1 MLLATEAGRPDRF
14 EGLFTVDYTAVVLYF
29 VVMLGLGYYFSKRQ
43 NSTEEYFMAGRGMP
57 WFVVGLSMFAT
68 LLSTV
73 SYLSTPGEIMKNG
86 PGIWGMQMHIP
97 FTLTLVT
104 MILIPYFMRKRLTS
118 AYEYLEDLYGLRTR
132 LFASTLFILI
142 RLFWMGMIV
151 YTATFAMTRMTG
163 LSFNW
168 VMLGIG
174 TIAIVY
180 TTMGGMRA
188 VIWTDVAQFFILF
201 SGLVFTM
208 TFILYE
214 TGTGP
219 LTWFQNV
226 MAVEREPQPFFA
238 FDPYIRVSLM
248 GAAIYGLFWWT
259 CTAGS
264 DQVAIQ
270 RYLTTGSL
278 KGARKSFL
286 ANIGADLS
294 LALSLGITGMAL
306 YSYYLTQLPGTPD
319 QAFPHFIAHAMPRG
333 LAGLVVAALFSAA
346 MSSLDSGMHGVATVI
361 TVDFFRRLR
370 KQAMDSVAEL
380 RLARFIT
387 VLAGLFAVGFC
398 LYLNTISEETRG
410 NLYEMT
416 VRISSYIT
424 GTLGGMFFAAFL
436 RLRCSG
442 NMMIASAVL
451 GVLVGFYLGLGHWFL
466 EHPRIF
472 LYVEGSAQT
481 EQLRW
486 EPSLEES
493 NTIGSDAQANRFELV
508 GPKVSAQHASIELT
522 EDGWQVRGADSA
534 SEIRVNE
541 KVVTQK
547 RLHLDDVIGIGENR
561 ILVKVK
567 AVSWMWVLPSSCLV
581 TLFSAFIFSL
591 FSRRRALTDVV

>member
-1 MLLATEAGRPDRF
+1 MLLATVAGRPDRF

-29 VVMLGLGYYFSKRQ
+29 VAMLGLGYYFSKQ
-43 NSTEEYFMAGRGMP
+43 QKSTEEYFMAGRSMP

-73 SYLSTPGEIMKNG
+73 SYLSTPGEFIKNG

-97 FTLTLVT
+97 FTITLVT
-104 MILIPYFMRKRLTS
+104 LILIPYFMRKRLTS
-118 AYEYLEDLYGLRTR
+118 AYEYLEELYGLKTR
-132 LFASTLFILI
+132 LFASTLFLLI

-151 YTATFAMTRMTG
+151 YTASFAMTRMTG
-163 LSFNW
+163 VPFIW
-168 VMLGIG
+168 VVLGIG
-174 TIAIVY
+174 AIAIVY

-188 VIWTDVAQFFILF
+188 VIWSDVAQFFILF
-201 SGLVFTM
+201 FGLIITIGFVVS
-208 TFILYE
+208 E

-219 LTWFQNV
+219 VTWFHNV
-226 MAVEREPQPFFA
+226 MQVEREPQPFFA
-238 FDPYIRVSLM
+238 FDPYVRVSLL

-278 KGARKSFL
+278 KDARKSFL

-294 LALSLGITGMAL
+294 IAFSLGIAGMAL

-361 TVDFFRRLR
+361 TVDFFRRL
-370 KQAMDSVAEL
+370 KKNALDAAAEL
-380 RLARFIT
+380 RLARLIT
-387 VLAGLFAVGFC
+387 VLAGFFAVGFC

-442 NMMIASAVL
+442 TKLIASAVL

-472 LYVEGSAQT
+472 LYVEGAGQAQ
-481 EQLRW
+481 QLRW
-486 EPSLEES
+486 EPSQDEPNL
-493 NTIGSDAQANRFELV
+493 IGSDAQANSFALS
-508 GPKVSAQHASIELT
+508 GPQVAAQHASIELT
-522 EDGWQVRGADSA
+522 EDGWQVRSA
-534 SEIRVNE
+534 NSSAEVKVNDQAVSQS
-541 KVVTQK
+541 K
-547 RLHLDDVIGIGENR
+547 LHLDDVITIGARR

-581 TLFSAFIFSL
+581 TLLAAAIFSL
-591 FSRRRALTDVV
+591 FRRRPLTEVS

>member
-1 MLLATEAGRPDRF
+1 MLLATAAGRPDRF
-14 EGLFTVDYTAVVLYF
+14 DGLHTVDYSAVVLYF
-29 VVMLGLGYYFSKRQ
+29 VGMLILGYYFSRRQ
-43 NSTEEYFMAGRGMP
+43 KSTEEYFMAGRGMP

-73 SYLSTPGEIMKNG
+73 SYLSTPGEFIKNG

-104 MILIPYFMRKRLTS
+104 LILIPYFMRKKLTS
-118 AYEYLEDLYGLRTR
+118 AYEYLEELYGLKTR
-132 LFASTLFILI
+132 LFASTLFLLV

-151 YTATFAMTRMTG
+151 YTASFAMTRMTG
-163 LSFNW
+163 LPFIW
-168 VMLGIG
+168 VVLGIG
-174 TIAIVY
+174 AIAIVY

-201 SGLVFTM
+201 FGLLITIGFVVS
-208 TFILYE
+208 E

-219 LTWFQNV
+219 ITWFQNV
-226 MAVEREPQPFFA
+226 MVIEREPQPFFA
-238 FDPYIRVSLM
+238 LDPYVRVSLL
-248 GAAIYGLFWWT
+248 GAAIYGLFWWS

-278 KGARKSFL
+278 KGARKSFW

-294 LALSLGITGMAL
+294 IALSLGIAGMAL

-346 MSSLDSGMHGVATVI
+346 MSSLDSGMHGVSTVI

-370 KQAMDSVAEL
+370 KNALDSVSEL

-436 RLRCSG
+436 RIRCSG
-442 NMMIASAVL
+442 TMLITSAVL

-472 LYVEGSAQT
+472 VYVEGPGQT
-481 EQLRW
+481 EQIRW
-486 EPSLEES
+486 EPSREEP
-493 NTIGSDAQANRFELV
+493 NLIGSDTQTNRFTLSGTGV
-508 GPKVSAQHASIELT
+508 VAQHAKIELT
-522 EDGWQVRGADSA
+522 EDGWQLQSGGGSGEVRLNDQATTQS
-534 SEIRVNE
+534 RF
-541 KVVTQK
+541 KV
-547 RLHLDDVIGIGENR
+547 DDVIGIGEHR
-561 ILVKVK
+561 LLVKMK
-567 AVSWMWVLPSSCLV
+567 AISWMWVLPIACLV
-581 TLFSAFIFSL
+581 TLFSAAVFSL
-591 FSRRRALTDVV
+591 FSRRRESVVAG